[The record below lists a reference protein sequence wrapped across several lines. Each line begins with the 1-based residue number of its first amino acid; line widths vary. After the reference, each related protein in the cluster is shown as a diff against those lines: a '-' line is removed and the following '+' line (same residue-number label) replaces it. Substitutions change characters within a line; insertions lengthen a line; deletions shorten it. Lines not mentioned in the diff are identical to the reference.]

1 MISNIPYDEYELN
14 LLSCCKLCPR
24 ECKVNRLK
32 GEKGFCQ
39 TDASINVALVCN
51 HKGEEP
57 TLSGEKGV
65 CNVFFTHCNLQCL
78 YCQNKQISNNKNEI
92 KNTYTTFEDLILE
105 IKKVLKESENII
117 GFVSPTHSIPLMR
130 AIIRT
135 LHSQGIFP
143 KIIYNTNAYDKV
155 EILRELEGFIDIYL
169 PDYKYSDNQLAKE
182 LSMAQDYPQT
192 ALKAIEE
199 MYHQKGKNGVIIRH
213 LILPTKKEN
222 SKKALWNLSDISF
235 SLNISLMSQYTPCEH
250 YKQEYLNQYLNEK
263 EYEEICDY
271 FYEIGL
277 SKGFF
282 QSLSSQGNLVP
293 DFTTNTWSQTSQ
305 NNETF

>member
-1 MISNIPYDEYELN
+1 MFQNIPYDDYELN
-14 LLSCCKLCPR
+14 LLSSCQLCPR
-24 ECKVNRLK
+24 NCKVNRLK

-39 TDASINVALVCN
+39 TDASLNVALVCN

-57 TLSGEKGV
+57 SLSGEKGI
-65 CNVFFTHCNLQCL
+65 CNVFFSHCNLQCT
-78 YCQNKQISNNKNEI
+78 YCQNKQISNNKNET
-92 KNTYTTFEDLILE
+92 KNSYNSFEDLILE
-105 IKKVLKESENII
+105 IKKVLEESENVI

-135 LHSQGIFP
+135 LNSQGIYP

-155 EILRELEGFIDIYL
+155 ETLRDLEEFVDIYL

-182 LSMAQDYPQT
+182 LSIAENYPEI
-192 ALKAIEE
+192 ALKAIQE
-199 MYHQKGKNGVIIRH
+199 MYRQKGKKGVIVRH
-213 LILPTKKEN
+213 LILPTQINN

-235 SLNISLMSQYTPCEH
+235 NLNISLMSQYTPCEH

-263 EYEEICDY
+263 EYQEVCDY

-277 SKGFF
+277 SQGLF
-282 QSLSSQGNLVP
+282 QELSSQNNLVP
-293 DFTTNTWSQTSQ
+293 DFDSNSWS
-305 NNETF
+305 